1 MNINDPNNLL
11 DDDSTYRE
19 PSKMQD
25 LIAVQYFYD
34 TIKLNLAHSSL
45 TNANIESTIFDEM
58 TTNVLQIEARAIGGA
73 RLMVQKKDYAAA
85 SKILLD
91 LGIMTETD
99 SKADFWIVEQLKRKS
114 QFIPLIGSLD
124 ANLRVVLVVGLV
136 IASVFLS
143 VVVVLLLQ

>member
-11 DDDSTYRE
+11 DDDSAYRE

-25 LIAVQYFYD
+25 LIPVQYFYD
-34 TIKLNLAHSSL
+34 TIKLNLAHNSL

-58 TTNVLQIEARAIGGA
+58 TANVLQIEARAIGGA

-85 SKILLD
+85 SKVLLD
-91 LGIMTETD
+91 LGIMTETN
-99 SKADFWIVEQLKRKS
+99 SKADFWIVEQLKHKS

-136 IASVFLS
+136 IASVFLG
-143 VVVVLLLQ
+143 VVVVLLQ